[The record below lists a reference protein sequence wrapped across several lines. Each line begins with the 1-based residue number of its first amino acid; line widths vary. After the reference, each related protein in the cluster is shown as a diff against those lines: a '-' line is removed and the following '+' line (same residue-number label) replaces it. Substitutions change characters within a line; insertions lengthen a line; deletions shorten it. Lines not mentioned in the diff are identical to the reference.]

1 MLDEIEESGEL
12 SLSKNK
18 EKYVF
23 DSQTNRYT
31 LIEGADPT
39 LPDYVGELKMRG
51 DGEEPVKLR
60 VVGWMKKRK
69 ADGQSFLSCKI
80 ETDERLE
87 WQADNG
93 IGFADFPF

>member
-39 LPDYVGELKMRG
+39 LPDYVGELKVRG

-60 VVGWMKKRK
+60 ISGWIKKRK
-69 ADGQSFLSCKI
+69 ADGFPFLSCKI
-80 ETDERLE
+80 ETDEAFGC
-87 WQADNG
+87 QGDNG
-93 IGFADFPF
+93 IGLENFPF